1 MIVINSYMEN
11 TMDKKQKQMLAVM
24 GFIGM
29 LLFLVII
36 TQGSRVALSIDN
48 NQTTKVISYGY

>member
-1 MIVINSYMEN
+1 MG
-11 TMDKKQKQMLAVM
+11 DKEKKMLAVM
-24 GFIGM
+24 GFIGLILFM
-29 LLFLVII
+29 LII